1 MLQVNDVYKQ
11 RKHRNMRVCDGGSY
25 MHSRNRLVVLRLL
38 HFNRSI
44 VTVTHEEMV
53 LISSL
58 C

>member
-1 MLQVNDVYKQ
+1 
-11 RKHRNMRVCDGGSY
+11 MRVCDGGSY

-44 VTVTHEEMV
+44 ATVTHKEMV